1 MMEAEQLLKKIEES
15 HYWDARVKGLSTSF
29 FGDELDLIYEDD
41 DREVVLKFSNCYQIK
56 YNHALNYDKEKP
68 VRELTRNQLPYFL
81 QNIELQDCIY
91 NGIKYFKC
99 KISMPP
105 LDLEI
110 LSKDLIVLKE

>member
-1 MMEAEQLLKKIEES
+1 MMEAEQLLKKIEDS
-15 HYWDARVKGLSTSF
+15 HYWDAWVKRLSTNF
-29 FGDELDLIYEDD
+29 FGDELVLVYEDD

-68 VRELTRNQLPYFL
+68 VRELTRTQLPYFL
-81 QNIELQDCIY
+81 QDIELQDCIY

-110 LSKDLIVLKE
+110 LSKDLIVLKN

>member
-1 MMEAEQLLKKIEES
+1 MYKYRIS
-15 HYWDARVKGLSTSF
+15 
-29 FGDELDLIYEDD
+29 
-41 DREVVLKFSNCYQIK
+41 K
-56 YNHALNYDKEKP
+56 YNPLTVDENGDYKEDWTAISDIGKSFDGETLTVAKYVEVEDSYIKLN
-68 VRELTRNQLPYFL
+68 RNQLPYFL